1 MELDP
6 GRLNKQ
12 VPDVAELVVQHLVKV
27 PGADVKVTV
36 EIQAD
41 VPDGVPSKVVID
53 VIQNAKDVK
62 FKSFG
67 FEEE

>member
-1 MELDP
+1 
-6 GRLNKQ
+6 
-12 VPDVAELVVQHLVKV
+12 V

-36 EIQAD
+36 EIQAN